1 VELHTIHA
9 DLLRRRVRV
18 LAVGCGG
25 TGSVIAAGLPY
36 LAPDPA
42 REWHPAGLQVTLM
55 DGDAGLE
62 QAAAPNTVSAQEL
75 QRKRARNLAQ
85 VPECESED

>member
-1 VELHTIHA
+1 MELHIIHA

-25 TGSVIAAGLPY
+25 TGSVIATGLPY
-36 LAPDPA
+36 LHQALLA
-42 REWHPAGLQVTLM
+42 NGHPAGLQVTLM
-55 DGDAGLE
+55 DGDVGLE